1 LDFAEQGEFGTPGAW
16 LAASAGWNGGSLA
29 PRGYDP
35 IPPPDHLPAE
45 AAVAAL
51 RLAASQGPDYAGLMS
66 AFVLRAL
73 QIFAPPMKGARA

>member
-1 LDFAEQGEFGTPGAW
+1 MKLFVAIASTAV
-16 LAASAGWNGGSLA
+16 LSAGTAYADCSY
-29 PRGYDP
+29 PT
-35 IPPPDHLPAE
+35 PPDHLPAE

-51 RLAASQGPDYAGLMS
+51 RLAASQGPDYAGLMN